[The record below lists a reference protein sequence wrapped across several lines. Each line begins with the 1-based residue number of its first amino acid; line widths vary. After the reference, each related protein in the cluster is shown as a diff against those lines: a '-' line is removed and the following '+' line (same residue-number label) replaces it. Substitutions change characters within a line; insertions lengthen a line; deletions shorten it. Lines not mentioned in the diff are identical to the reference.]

1 MNFYLSSK
9 RLIAMIHHRH
19 LLMLEI
25 NRLIKAAKE
34 TKKIKLTLKALKTT
48 EALFLHDYLREM
60 GSISKIGCFLRK
72 IPTITEVSVHL

>member
-1 MNFYLSSK
+1 
-9 RLIAMIHHRH
+9 
-19 LLMLEI
+19 MLEI

-60 GSISKIGCFLRK
+60 VSLSKIGCFLRK